1 MKKIAFLLAVL
12 MLFTFVGCAA
22 ESTDTS
28 SEAAATESS
37 TVADTSS
44 EAPADTSSEATT
56 ESSEPAGETSEPADE
71 SSEAPA
77 ESTVESSE
85 PTEETSDETSDETS
99 EEEEEEEFEEPL
111 YDVLEI
117 GKATTAP
124 KVDGTIT
131 DGEYETVYTFD
142 ATEEHWGFDSD
153 EDADVYEVELHLS
166 WDENYLYTCVALIV
180 GGPRT
185 YGNTDYLQNRPYIFD
200 RRHVMSAIILGDPTD
215 AKYRPASGDT
225 WDWSAAAN
233 SGLGNEWTITAQP
246 DGTNICADHFGK
258 LTQNSEYQYIV
269 GVSELEIEYYEQ
281 RIPWSALLNGDTFTP
296 EAGTIIGYAFTACC
310 DEVNLDDESATYA
323 CFGAGITGY
332 KLFAHYVGM
341 ELVD

>member
-37 TVADTSS
+37 TAADTSS
-44 EAPADTSSEATT
+44 EAPADTSSEATV
-56 ESSEPAGETSEPADE
+56 ESSEPADESSEAPAESSEPADE

-77 ESTVESSE
+77 EST
-85 PTEETSDETSDETS
+85 ETSDETS

-124 KVDGTIT
+124 KVDGKIT
-131 DGEYETVYTFD
+131 DGEYESVFVFD
-142 ATEEHWGFDSD
+142 ATEEHWSFDSD
-153 EDADVYEVELHLS
+153 EDADVYEVELHMS

-215 AKYRPASGDT
+215 PKYRPASGDT
-225 WDWSAAAN
+225 WDWSAAYN
-233 SGLGNEWTITAQP
+233 SGLGNEWTTTAQP

-258 LTQNSEYQYIV
+258 LTQSSDYQYIV

-281 RIPWSALLNGDTFTP
+281 RIPWSALLNGETFTP
-296 EAGTIIGYAFTACC
+296 EAGAMIGYAFSACC

>member
-1 MKKIAFLLAVL
+1 MEAVGYDLYCKMLNEAVL
-12 MLFTFVGCAA
+12 V
-22 ESTDTS
+22 
-28 SEAAATESS
+28 
-37 TVADTSS
+37 VK
-44 EAPADTSSEATT
+44 
-56 ESSEPAGETSEPADE
+56 GEK
-71 SSEAPA
+71 
-77 ESTVESSE
+77 
-85 PTEETSDETSDETS
+85 
-99 EEEEEEEFEEPL
+99 EEEEEFEEPL

-131 DGEYETVYTFD
+131 DGEYESVFVFD
-142 ATEEHWGFDSD
+142 ATEEHWSFDSD
-153 EDADVYEVELHLS
+153 EDADVYEVELHMS

-200 RRHVMSAIILGDPTD
+200 RRHVMSAIVLGDPTD
-215 AKYRPASGDT
+215 PKYRPASGDT
-225 WDWSAAAN
+225 WDWYQASI
-233 SGLGNEWTITAQP
+233 SGLGNEWTTTAQP
-246 DGTNICADHFGK
+246 DGTNICADHFGS
-258 LTQNSEYQYIV
+258 LTQSADYQYIV

-281 RIPWSALLNGDTFTP
+281 RIPWSALLNGSTFTP
-296 EAGTIIGYAFTACC
+296 EAGAMIGYAFSACC